1 MMKAASRYIRH
12 CAFAIAVFAIMAGEI
27 ATSRAQEYPNREIH
41 LIDGYAAGA
50 GGDVAARIFARYL
63 EEKLGKPVIVENR
76 PGAFTNLAAGAVA
89 RSEPDGYTLMFS
101 GHTAIATNMHLFKT
115 LPFDPVKDFVA
126 IAHCGVISFGIGVPP
141 ESPAKTLAEL
151 TALLKQKGDKATYGY
166 ANAFGLTASE
176 LYKNLSGAPGLA
188 IPYKN
193 SSDALTGLL
202 RGDID
207 FIVYDLGT
215 LTQQEIAGRARVV
228 AVTTAGRSL
237 LRPDVPGMKEAG
249 LDDYDL
255 AAWFGIWAPA
265 NTPAP
270 IVNRL
275 SEVIKTIWEDPE
287 KRKALSA
294 QTIEPLVL
302 TPEEFT
308 QYVLK
313 EMDKWGR
320 VVSIAKIEKQ

>member
-1 MMKAASRYIRH
+1 MKTVSCRIRH
-12 CAFAIAVFAIMAGEI
+12 CAFAAAVVAVMAGGI
-27 ATSRAQEYPNREIH
+27 AASRAQDYPNREIH
-41 LIDGYAAGA
+41 LVDGYAAGA
-50 GGDVAARIFARYL
+50 GGDVAARIYGRYL

-89 RSEPDGYTLMFS
+89 RAQPDGYTIMFS
-101 GHTAIATNMHLFKT
+101 GHTAIATNVHLFKT

-141 ESPAKTLAEL
+141 ESPAKSLAEL
-151 TALLKQKGDKATYGY
+151 TALLKKKGDKATYGY

-176 LYKNLSGAPGLA
+176 LYKNISGAPGLA

-215 LTQQEIAGRARVV
+215 LTQQETAGRARVL
-228 AVTTAGRSL
+228 AVTTAGRSS
-237 LRPDVPGMKEAG
+237 LRPDVPGMKESG

-275 SEVIKTIWEDPE
+275 SEVIKTIWNDEE

-294 QTIEPLVL
+294 QTIEPLLL
-302 TPEEFT
+302 TPVEF
-308 QYVLK
+308 K
-313 EMDKWGR
+313 EYTLREIDKWGR
-320 VVSIAKIEKQ
+320 VVGIAKIEKQ